1 MTPESTPAPEKKRR
15 GRPRKNPL
23 PDTAQTADNQPITIG
38 NMTNGCIESLREAL
52 QRTEELARERR
63 RQKLSNN
70 RICNVARELKELLKV
85 MTRYCQD

>member
-23 PDTAQTADNQPITIG
+23 PAPAQTVENQPITIG
-38 NMTNGCIESLREAL
+38 DITDECIESLRTTL

-63 RQKLSNN
+63 LQKLSSN

-85 MTRYCQD
+85 MTRYCQA